1 MRCWCYELFP
11 AGESITVNG
20 IAWGGGGLGIARV
33 DVSVDNGEHFTRAD
47 LLEKPIKEKR
57 KAQWSWQFFEKT
69 VPLSDQLR
77 WPHQTCRLAY

>member
-11 AGESITVNG
+11 AGESITVKG

>member
-1 MRCWCYELFP
+1 MLGRGVRVVGVAVTSYLP
-11 AGESITVNG
+11 AGQTITVKG

-47 LLEKPIKEKR
+47 LVEKPIKEKR
-57 KAQWSWQFFEKT
+57 KSQWSWQFFEKT

-77 WPHQTCRLAY
+77 